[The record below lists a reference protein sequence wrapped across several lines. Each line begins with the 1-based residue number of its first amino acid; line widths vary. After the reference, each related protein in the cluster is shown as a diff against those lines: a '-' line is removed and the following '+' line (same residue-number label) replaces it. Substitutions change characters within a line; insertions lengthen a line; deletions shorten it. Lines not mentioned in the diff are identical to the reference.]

1 MEQVK
6 DSSIY
11 YKLVGVQE
19 QLKTPKDNFNS
30 FGGYSY
36 RSAESILKA
45 AKPLLAQAG
54 LAVVMTD
61 EVVEVAG
68 RVYVRATATLIDVE
82 SGATISATAYARE
95 QLDKRGMDQAQV
107 TGSASSYARKYAL
120 QGLLALSDASD
131 DPDTKDNRD
140 QGQRPQNGQQQP
152 QQRQQNGQQRPAQ
165 RQSQPQ
171 GAPQRQQGQQPPAQQ
186 QRPLQQP
193 PQQPAQRPQAVQQPQ
208 RQPLPD
214 PVEDLKAGV
223 RTKVLHEKIRA
234 VIDRHPERN
243 LLQQIKT
250 MYKVQA
256 LDDLTEQLAQKCL
269 ATLERCEKAWA
280 QGGAA

>member
-1 MEQVK
+1 MEQAK

-152 QQRQQNGQQRPAQ
+152 QQRPQQQRQGQPQQRPAQ
-165 RQSQPQ
+165 RPQQPQ
-171 GAPQRQQGQQPPAQQ
+171 GAPQRQQQGPQPVQQ
-186 QRPLQQP
+186 QRP
-193 PQQPAQRPQAVQQPQ
+193 PQQPAQQPQQPQ
-208 RQPLPD
+208 GQQLPD

-223 RTKVLHEKIRA
+223 RTKVLHEKIQE

-256 LDDLTEQLAQKCL
+256 LDDLTEPLAQKCL